1 MVILIIAIISSF
13 AIPKFSNIDDKTSYI
28 KLKSEY
34 ALILNGMNEYK
45 TKKILLGEDISS
57 LVLDEANINQKDE
70 RLFVNILDFEVL
82 STNLETQEKTK
93 WIKKSQDSYSFV
105 LTENSFVDFKLE
117 ENNFNCISEIEICKG
132 LE

>member
-1 MVILIIAIISSF
+1 MVILIIAIIASF

-34 ALILNGMNEYK
+34 ALILNGINEYK
-45 TKKILLGEDISS
+45 TKNTLLGEDISS
-57 LVLDEANINQKDE
+57 LVLDDANINQKDE
-70 RLFVNILDFEVL
+70 RLFANILDFEVL
-82 STNLETQEKTK
+82 STNLEIKEKTK

-105 LTENSFVDFKLE
+105 LTEDSFVDFKLDE
-117 ENNFNCISEIEICKG
+117 SNFNCISEIEICKG